1 MVMSLIFD
9 RGNAFLNDF
18 VNELMAAQAD
28 DRIIEIGFGA
38 GKLIY
43 RMAQYIDHGLIE
55 RVDFSKEM
63 VSIALKRNKRYI
75 ANGKV
80 KIIKGNFDEMLY
92 EIENK

>member
-1 MVMSLIFD
+1 MSLIFD

-28 DRIIEIGFGA
+28 DRIIEIGFGT

-43 RMAQYIDHGLIE
+43 KMAQQIDQGCIE
-55 RVDFSKEM
+55 GVDFSKEM

-80 KIIKGNFDEMLY
+80 KIKKGNFDEMLY